1 MAVPPRKRSGSRAR
15 KARDNPEGSVLD
27 NIDVPSHSPGIPAR
41 AGNPTLT
48 GGTILAGVW
57 PGKTIG
63 GPDLNEVERLAGQG
77 LTLDEILV
85 ELGWEQALRPSHKL
99 QLEAAIKRGRAKG
112 SAALKRAHYDAAI
125 GGQVS
130 AQARMLTLLEEDKD
144 SAEPAETEFIVE
156 RVMVG
161 GKTKT
166 D

>member
-1 MAVPPRKRSGSRAR
+1 MAVPPCKPTGRRAR

-27 NIDVPSHSPGIPAR
+27 NIDVPSNSPVIPAR
-41 AGNPTLT
+41 AGNPAQT
-48 GGTILAGVW
+48 GDTRLAGAW
-57 PGKTIG
+57 FGKTIN
-63 GPDLNEVERLAGQG
+63 GPDLNEAERFAGKG

-85 ELGWEQALRPSHKL
+85 ELGWEQEFQPSQKL

-112 SAALKRAHYDAAI
+112 SAALKRAHYDAAL

-130 AQARMLTLLEEDKD
+130 AQARMLTLLEAYED
-144 SAEPAETEFIVE
+144 SAEPAEKEFIVE